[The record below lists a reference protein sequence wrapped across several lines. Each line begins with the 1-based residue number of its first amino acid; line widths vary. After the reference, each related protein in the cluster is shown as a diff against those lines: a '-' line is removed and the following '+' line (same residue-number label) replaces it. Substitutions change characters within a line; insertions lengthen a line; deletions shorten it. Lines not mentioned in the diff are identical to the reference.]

1 MKPTI
6 PEKRASLIT
15 AISLTPPIFVNANF
29 TPATLNLIYGE
40 NGSGKTT
47 LAHAISEK
55 EGLTWADGT
64 KEESVE
70 VLHFDRTF
78 AAENMQGD
86 QELPGVFLMGKAN
99 IDTDGRLKAL
109 LARRRELEEEKNAL
123 AKEVQQLSENREKQQ
138 TALREQLWQ
147 EGEGFRKTF
156 PRCLGKARTTKKAF
170 AYEAFSLLREPMA
183 PALSI
188 DELRSLYDTAFSD
201 NDKKLPPLMTIEDP
215 ECLDH
220 LEGADILARPIMSRD
235 DSPFATFLTSLSA
248 TDWVRYGHDH
258 YHEKA
263 ADRCPYCQQTLPA
276 DFEEQMA
283 RAFDEQYKK
292 DLAAISDFK
301 EIYRKTAGRLYVALT
316 KIPPECSLDTNW
328 QEFQARLVI
337 LKSAISE
344 NIKAI
349 EEKENTPSKVI
360 ELSPLSVYLGDLSDL
375 LASWNQKIQTHNET
389 IDHRVTRQNDCQA
402 AVRNAMHVRLAPIL
416 KRGQD
421 EARAVKEQERQI
433 ETRRQDIERSLLEVK
448 SSISEERSH
457 FADTSTAMEEMNRLL
472 DETGFSGFHL
482 EDSGQ
487 HTYRILRSDGSP
499 ATGLSDGEKQFLGYL
514 YFASLAFGTKGSGT
528 EKQKILVIDD
538 PTALM
543 DKKASAAAA
552 SLTRELVTAC
562 LLHTDPVTY
571 QKKFSAA
578 KEAPI
583 AQLFLLTHDSS
594 LITDIAG
601 PLTQEWDTTAFF
613 LLEKENDA
621 TRVEPLI
628 HSEQGKRWMNVL
640 PALACDARLWQR
652 YRDTVDPRLLLRTC
666 RTLIFEYFLQAKHL
680 TRAALRSAI
689 TQNAAAFQADYGPQG
704 LRIAYAFILY
714 LDDAAE
720 SYSQLASLPPEC
732 ALPLLRAICQRF
744 FFVMREE
751 MYFRQM
757 SQ

>member
-1 MKPTI
+1 MKPTM
-6 PEKRASLIT
+6 PERRASLIT
-15 AISLTPPIFVNANF
+15 SISLTPPIFVNANF
-29 TPATLNLIYGE
+29 TPTTLNLIYGE

-55 EGLTWADGT
+55 EGLTGADGT

-86 QELPGVFLMGKAN
+86 QELPGVFLMGKVN
-99 IDTDGRLKAL
+99 IDTEGRLAAL
-109 LARRRELEEEKNAL
+109 LTSRRELEEEKSAL
-123 AKEVQQLSENREKQQ
+123 AKELQHLRESSEMQQ
-138 TALREQLWQ
+138 TTLREQLWL

-170 AYEAFSLLREPMA
+170 AYEAFSLLREPTA

-235 DSPFATFLTSLSA
+235 DSPFTAFLTSLSA

-283 RAFDEQYKK
+283 RAFDKQYKK
-292 DLAAISDFK
+292 DLAAISEFK
-301 EIYRKTAGRLYVALT
+301 EIYRKTAGRLYIALT
-316 KIPPECSLDTNW
+316 KIPPECSPDTNW

-457 FADTSTAMEEMNRLL
+457 FTDTSTAMEEMNRLL

-487 HTYRILRSDGSP
+487 HTYRLLRSDGSP
-499 ATGLSDGEKQFLGYL
+499 ATGMSDGEKQFLGYL
-514 YFASLAFGTKGSGT
+514 YFASLAFGTKGSET
-528 EKQKILVIDD
+528 EKQKILIIDD
-538 PTALM
+538 PTA
-543 DKKASAAAA
+543 
-552 SLTRELVTAC
+552 VTAC

-578 KEAPI
+578 KEASI
-583 AQLFLLTHDSS
+583 AQLFLLTHDTS
-594 LITDIAG
+594 LFSDIAG

-613 LLEKENDA
+613 LLEKEKDA

-628 HSEQGKRWMNVL
+628 HCEQGKRWMNFL

-652 YRDTVDPRLLLRTC
+652 YRDTVDPHLLLHTC
-666 RTLIFEYFLQAKHL
+666 RTLIYEYFLQAKHL

-689 TQNAAAFQADYGPQG
+689 TRHAAAFQADHGPQG

-720 SYSQLASLPPEC
+720 SYSQLASLPSER

-744 FFVMREE
+744 FLVMKEE

>member
-1 MKPTI
+1 MKPTM
-6 PEKRASLIT
+6 PERRASLIT
-15 AISLTPPIFVNANF
+15 SISLTPPIFVNANF
-29 TPATLNLIYGE
+29 TPAALNLIYGE

-55 EGLTWADGT
+55 EGLTWGEDA
-64 KEESVE
+64 ENIEI
-70 VLHFDRTF
+70 LHFDRTF

-99 IDTDGRLKAL
+99 IDTEGRLAAL

-170 AYEAFSLLREPMA
+170 AYEAFSLLREPTA

-201 NDKKLPPLMTIEDP
+201 NDKKLPPVMTIENP

-235 DSPFATFLTSLSA
+235 TSPFAAFLSSLSA

-292 DLAAISDFK
+292 DLAAISEFK
-301 EIYRKTAGRLYVALT
+301 EIYRKTAGRLYIALT

-349 EEKENTPSKVI
+349 GEKENTPSKVI

-389 IDHRVTRQNDCQA
+389 IDHRVTPTLQ
-402 AVRNAMHVRLAPIL
+402 
-416 KRGQD
+416 RGQD
-421 EARAVKEQERQI
+421 ETDAFKEQERQI

-448 SSISEERSH
+448 SSISEERNH
-457 FADTSTAMEEMNRLL
+457 FADTSAAMEEMNRLL
-472 DETGFSGFHL
+472 TETGFSGFHL

-487 HTYRILRSDGSP
+487 HTYRLLRSDGSP

-528 EKQKILVIDD
+528 EKQKILIIDD

-594 LITDIAG
+594 LFSDIAD

-628 HSEQGKRWMNVL
+628 HCEQGKRWMNVL

-652 YRDTVDPRLLLRTC
+652 YRDTVDPHLLLHTC
-666 RTLIFEYFLQAKHL
+666 RTLIYEYFLQAKHL

-689 TQNAAAFQADYGPQG
+689 TRHAATFQADHGPQG

-720 SYSQLASLPPEC
+720 SYSQLASLPPER
-732 ALPLLRAICQRF
+732 ALPLLRAICERF
-744 FFVMREE
+744 FLVMKEE